1 MEKIHIY
8 TDGACSG
15 NPGPGGYGA
24 IIVYEDGYEEELS
37 GGEGMTTNNRME
49 IMGIIEA
56 LEYLQEPSDVVVTS
70 DSEYVCNTFNKGW
83 INGWIKK
90 NWKKS
95 DGKPVLNRDLWE
107 RLLDAMEIHD
117 VKFVHVRG
125 HNGHHYNERCDRLA
139 VYERD
144 RH

>member
-1 MEKIHIY
+1 MEKIYIY

-24 IIVYEDGYEEELS
+24 IVVYEDNYEEELS

-49 IMGIIEA
+49 IMGIIVG
-56 LEYLQEPSDVVVTS
+56 LEHLGQPSDVVITT

-83 INGWIKK
+83 INNWMKK

-107 RLLDAMEIHD
+107 ILLDAMEIHN
-117 VKFVHVRG
+117 VEFVHVKG